1 MRIYNI
7 ANDKYQSYRSAGPA
21 YVSKRL
27 LQITSLLMPLRRT
40 CSGGSLS
47 QRDMTVSPLCGGNLS
62 AAHIACQGRR
72 RECAQPR
79 ELCPNPCPCPG
90 QRLRL
95 TCSSLRLCCDHCR
108 LLRA

>member
-7 ANDKYQSYRSAGPA
+7 ASDKYQSYRSAGPA

-47 QRDMTVSPLCGGNLS
+47 QRDMTVRPVRGGGLS
-62 AAHIACQGRR
+62 VAHIACQGQRQ
-72 RECAQPR
+72 ECVQPC
-79 ELCPNPCPCPG
+79 EPCPAPCPSPG
-90 QRLRL
+90 QRAGAHLVIL
-95 TCSSLRLCCDHCR
+95 AA
-108 LLRA
+108 LL